1 MGRRRFIFVCVRKYI
16 ALWKCFWYN
25 IPKDL
30 ILQDLPRLFVPG
42 PNGTIRSWRDGGP
55 VFAAKR
61 MRVLILY
68 PMESR
73 QRAGGFDG
81 AEQRVGYGD
90 SDVRSVERRF
100 SF

>member
-1 MGRRRFIFVCVRKYI
+1 MGRRRFIFVCARKYI

-30 ILQDLPRLFVPG
+30 ILQDLPRLLVPG
-42 PNGTIRSWRDGGP
+42 PNGTIRSWCDGGS

-81 AEQRVGYGD
+81 AE
-90 SDVRSVERRF
+90 
-100 SF
+100 